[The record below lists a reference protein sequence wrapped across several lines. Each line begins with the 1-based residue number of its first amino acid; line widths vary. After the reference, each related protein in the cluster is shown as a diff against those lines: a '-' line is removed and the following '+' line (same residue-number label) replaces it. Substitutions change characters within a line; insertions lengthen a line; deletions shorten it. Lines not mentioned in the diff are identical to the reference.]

1 MKDSKGHGS
10 NSRGAHATGTD
21 AVGKPPVYHVTAT
34 ANVPNI
40 QQGGIKMNQPSV
52 WEAAARPGKNYGKG
66 QVYAFENE
74 ADARR
79 WAARTDFDFNKQT
92 GSGKV
97 SIVKLDPSKNDW
109 KEDTNDPL
117 SHLGSKGR
125 WLKSKTAVPA
135 SSVLGSEPFT
145 REMAKALVQG
155 S

>member
-1 MKDSKGHGS
+1 MKDAKGHGS
-10 NSRGAHATGTD
+10 NSRGAHAAGTE
-21 AVGKPPVYHVTAT
+21 AVGQSPVYHVTPT
-34 ANVPNI
+34 ENVARI
-40 QQGGIKMNQPSV
+40 QQSGIQTNQKPL

-97 SIVKLDPSKNDW
+97 SIVRIDPSKNDW

-125 WLKSKTAVPA
+125 WLKTKTAIPA
-135 SSVLGSEPFT
+135 ASVLGSEPFT